1 MPSART
7 ITVGT
12 SPTPLWPSRID
23 HEYVINVAPASGA
36 TVYVGGRLV
45 AATGEYKGRP
55 VTGPDEWETELDAGQ
70 MLYGVAASGTV
81 EVSSVTDVDE

>member
-12 SPTPLWPSRID
+12 SPTPLWPTRVD
-23 HEYVINVAPASGA
+23 HPYTINSSPVTG

-45 AATGEYKGRP
+45 AASGEHKGRAVAP
-55 VTGPDEWETELDAGQ
+55 GDEWEAELDAGQ
-70 MLYGVAASGTV
+70 VFYAVAASGTV

>member
-12 SPTPLWPSRID
+12 DPTPLWPSRIN
-23 HEYVINVAPASGA
+23 HEYAINVSPVDG

-45 AATGEYKGRP
+45 DSTGTYKGRA
-55 VTGPDEWETELDAGQ
+55 VAAGDEWEADLDTGQ

>member
-1 MPSART
+1 MPAART
-7 ITVGT
+7 VTVGT
-12 SPTPLWPSRID
+12 SPTPLWPERIS
-23 HEYVINVAPASGA
+23 HEYAINIAPVGG

-45 AATGEYKGRP
+45 AAAGTYKGRA
-55 VTGPDEWETELDAGQ
+55 VAAGDEWEAELDAGQ